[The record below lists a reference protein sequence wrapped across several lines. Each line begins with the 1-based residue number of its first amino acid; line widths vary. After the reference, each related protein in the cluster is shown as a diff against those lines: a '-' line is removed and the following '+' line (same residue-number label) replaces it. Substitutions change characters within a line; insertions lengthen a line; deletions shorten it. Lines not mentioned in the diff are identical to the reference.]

1 MAVEPRSS
9 RLLSAEVHDQFKDAM
24 AGLPAGIVIVSTQ
37 DRAGFRGLTA
47 SSFTSVSIEPPLVL
61 VCLDRFA
68 QTRDAVAASRLF
80 NVSVLER
87 AQEFIAERFA
97 GRAPMVDPAWR
108 QVPHVVGV
116 NGLPVVRGCVAWFE
130 CELRDLYGAGDHDVA
145 VGEVMRAGRNAGE
158 PLVSWDRAFWRLC

>member
-1 MAVEPRSS
+1 
-9 RLLSAEVHDQFKDAM
+9 M
-24 AGLPAGIVIVSTQ
+24 AGLPAGVVVVSTL

-47 SSFTSVSIEPPLVL
+47 SSFTSVSVEPPLVL

-68 QTRDAVAASRLF
+68 QTREAVAASRSF

-87 AQEFIAERFA
+87 GQEFIAERFA

-108 QVPHVVGV
+108 QVPHVLGA

-130 CELRDLYGAGDHDVA
+130 CELQDMHEAGDHDIA
-145 VGEVMRAGRNAGE
+145 VGEVTRAARDAGE

>member
-1 MAVEPRSS
+1 VDE
-9 RLLSAEVHDQFKDAM
+9 QFKDAM
-24 AGLPAGIVIVSTQ
+24 AGLPAGVVVVSTQ

-68 QTRDAVAASRLF
+68 QTRDAVAASGFF

-87 AQEFIAERFA
+87 GQEFIAERFA

-108 QVPHVVGV
+108 QVPHVVGA

-130 CELRDLYGAGDHDVA
+130 CELREMYEAGDHDIA
-145 VGEVMRAGRNAGE
+145 ISEVRRAGRNAGE

>member
-1 MAVEPRSS
+1 VRE
-9 RLLSAEVHDQFKDAM
+9 QFKDAM
-24 AGLPAGIVIVSTQ
+24 AGLPAGVVVVSTL

-47 SSFTSVSIEPPLVL
+47 SSFTSVSVEPPLVL

-68 QTRDAVAASRLF
+68 QTREAVAAARFF

-87 AQEFIAERFA
+87 GQEFIAERFA

-108 QVPHVVGV
+108 QVPHVLGA

-130 CELRDLYGAGDHDVA
+130 CELQDIHEAGDHDIA
-145 VGEVMRAGRNAGE
+145 VGEVTRAARDAGE